1 MNRPALPAAL
11 ALVFNAM
18 VWGLSWIA
26 FHALQARG
34 VHPLWVTTLVM
45 GLGVLVLLLWQRS
58 AWRALAN
65 TPLLWLLFISAGL
78 SNVGFNWAV
87 TIGDVVRVALLF
99 YTMPAWTVLLAWL
112 VLRQPPRRAHLLQLV
127 LALAGVVV
135 VLKKPGEPWPFPQSL
150 ADYLS
155 LMAGFS
161 FALTNVLLRRLRGVA
176 PASLMLTMLGGGAGL
191 SLLTACWGLYH
202 GLVPTLPAP
211 ELTWLAWTATLAL
224 APLGESG
231 ALLLDPT
238 DITISGL
245 SEGGTFTGCVPPNTF
260 IPTTG
265 PTTNL
270 NVATLQTNLASCA
283 VTVSTHTSTPLT
295 SNDGGSITVQNAVTW
310 SSKNTLTLRADS
322 YIYVGATISN
332 TGPGSLVLVAE
343 NSATLGAIST
353 HGIEIAAN
361 ITTATGNIT
370 LTGNGSSQGLT
381 PTAGVKI
388 DSGVTVSAGT
398 GTE

>member
-58 AWRALAN
+58 VWRALVN

-135 VLKKPGEPWPFPQSL
+135 VLKKPGEPWPLPQSL

-224 APLGESG
+224 ALIAGNL
-231 ALLLDPT
+231 ALQYGTARLQPMSAAL
-238 DITISGL
+238 IML
-245 SEGGTFTGCVPPNTF
+245 SELLFASVSSILLGAADANVRTWVGGAMIV
-260 IPTTG
+260 
-265 PTTNL
+265 L
-270 NVATLQTNLASCA
+270 AAVLAT
-283 VTVSTHTSTPLT
+283 
-295 SNDGGSITVQNAVTW
+295 
-310 SSKNTLTLRADS
+310 RAD
-322 YIYVGATISN
+322 AT
-332 TGPGSLVLVAE
+332 P
-343 NSATLGAIST
+343 
-353 HGIEIAAN
+353 HIA
-361 ITTATGNIT
+361 
-370 LTGNGSSQGLT
+370 
-381 PTAGVKI
+381 K
-388 DSGVTVSAGT
+388 
-398 GTE
+398 